1 MKKNI
6 KKVFVSI
13 LAATTV
19 FTSTGPALAAKI
31 TVNMPYSIYEN
42 VEKHNISSGVVYEKI
57 MRFTTSGWW
66 NINVLRIDLLD
77 PYTEIKGL
85 FNPNG
90 IPNRDKVSSL
100 VEKHDAVAGINGDYF
115 NYAPLPSS
123 LGTLINDGTIISSPI
138 EKDYALPTFFIDF
151 LNNAKIDY
159 LDRSMVATNLSSG
172 KKVVINAINKV
183 TTNFEVLTLLDKNWG
198 TKSIGNKFHSDLVEV
213 VVEDD
218 VVTDVRIGKE
228 AVNIPQNGY
237 VLAVRGEERKQG
249 VDQFAVGD
257 PIDLKLATSPSTD
270 EIKFAIGGG
279 SIILKDG
286 ELSLTNI
293 NSQGNAPR
301 TGIGISKDGK
311 ELILVTIDGRDKS
324 FKGVSQEMFGAI
336 LRDLGAYNGL
346 NLDGGGSTTMAIKPI
361 DEQKATVVNKP
372 SEGTERLVVNGVGV
386 FSNAPVG
393 ELSYIKVSTDDSNM
407 FLNTS
412 RDFTVKGYDEYHNPV
427 AIDKSKLIFT
437 HEGVEGTIDGNNF
450 KALSEGVA
458 KISANYDG
466 ITASTEVK
474 VLGPVRDLTTDLS
487 NFNMDLNSER
497 TLPVFNGKDKN
508 GYQAKVYPKD
518 IEFTTINNIGTVN
531 NGVFHSGDKSQ
542 AGVLTAKLGD
552 GVKNIIV
559 TVGSSGKLVESFESI
574 NNIHF
579 SPYPDAVKG
588 SVSLSQDVKEGKSSL
603 SLKYD
608 FSGGTGTRAAYINF
622 GTGDKKGLTI
632 AGVPKKLGIWVKG
645 DGSGTWLRGTLK
657 DSKGKEH
664 TIDFTKNIDF
674 SDWRFVEATIPSNIS
689 YPIILERIY
698 PVETDSL
705 KAPAGELLLDG
716 LTAFYPPTLGNVVM
730 PTPSSLKDDKNV
742 KSNVEDNG
750 FTFAVAAEPKKLDE
764 LVKYDAS
771 SKIKARINKSK
782 IAVFLNSVSK
792 EFSNGLNNY
801 ARIDASSGYKKDK
814 HKEVV
819 FISVNT
825 DKKGIR
831 ATNASQ
837 WNNLK
842 NDLSKIQEDNIVLF
856 FTTPIFGDNGFE
868 DKLEADLLH
877 SYLVEA
883 HERGKNVFVVHG
895 GSYNASDL
903 KDGIRYISLNTKTP
917 TKADEIYDLGIVEFV
932 VNGKN
937 MTYTI
942 SPLFEKPGVKV
953 K

>member
-1 MKKNI
+1 MRKNI

-42 VEKHNISSGVVYEKI
+42 VEKTNISSGVVYEKI

-66 NINVLRIDLLD
+66 NINVLRVNLLD
-77 PYTEIKGL
+77 PYTELKGL

-90 IPNRDKVSSL
+90 IPSRDKVSSL

-115 NYAPLPSS
+115 NYTPLPSS

-138 EKDYALPTFFIDF
+138 EKDYALPSFFVDF

-159 LDRSMVATNLSSG
+159 MDRSMVATNLSSG
-172 KKVVINAINKV
+172 KKVIINAINKV
-183 TTNFEVLTLLDKNWG
+183 TTNFDVLTLLDKNWG
-198 TKSIGNKFHSDLVEV
+198 AKSIGNKFHSDLVEV
-213 VVEDD
+213 VVEDN

-237 VLAVRGEERKQG
+237 VLAVRGEERMQG
-249 VDQFAVGD
+249 LDQFAIGD
-257 PIDLKLATSPSTD
+257 SIDLQLSTSPSTD

-301 TGIGISKDGK
+301 TGIGISQDGK
-311 ELILVTIDGRDKS
+311 EIILVTIDGRDNS

-336 LRDLGAYNGL
+336 LRELGAYNGL

-361 DEQKATVVNKP
+361 DEKKATVVNKP

-412 RDFTVKGYDEYHNPV
+412 RNFTVKGYDEYHNPV
-427 AIDKSKLIFT
+427 ALDESKLVFS
-437 HEGVEGTIDGNNF
+437 HEGIEGIIEGNSF
-450 KALSEGVA
+450 KALSEGKA
-458 KISANYDG
+458 TITANYDG
-466 ITASTEVK
+466 IIASTEVK
-474 VLGPVRDLTTDLS
+474 VLGPVKDLSTDLS
-487 NFNMDLNSER
+487 NFYVDLNSEKA
-497 TLPVFNGKDKN
+497 LPAFSGRDAH
-508 GYQAKVYPKD
+508 GYQAKVYSKD
-518 IEFTTINNIGTVN
+518 IEFTTINDIGTVT
-531 NGVFHSGDKSQ
+531 NGVFHSGDKSL

-552 GVKNIIV
+552 GVRNIVV
-559 TVGSSGKLVESFESI
+559 TVGSDGKLIEGFENI
-574 NNIHF
+574 NNIKF
-579 SPYPDAVKG
+579 TSQPSTVSG
-588 SVSLSQDVKEGKSSL
+588 SINLSQEAKEGKSSVA
-603 SLKYD
+603 LKYD
-608 FSGGTGTRAAYINF
+608 FSGDTGTRAAYLNF
-622 GTGDKKGLTI
+622 MAGEKAGL
-632 AGVPKKLGIWVKG
+632 AVNGMPKKFGLWVKG
-645 DGSGTWLRGTLK
+645 DGSGTWLRGTIK
-657 DSKGKEH
+657 DNKGETH

-674 SDWRFVEATIPSNIS
+674 DDWRFVEAAIPSNVS
-689 YPIILERIY
+689 YPIVLERIY
-698 PVETDSL
+698 PVETDGL
-705 KAPAGELLLDG
+705 KKPAGEILLDG
-716 LTAFYPPTLGNVVM
+716 LTAFYPPALGNVVL

-742 KSNVEDNG
+742 KSNVENEG
-750 FTFAVAAEPKKLDE
+750 FTFAVAAEPKKLND

-782 IAVFLNSVSK
+782 IAVFLNSVSN
-792 EFSNGLNNY
+792 EFANGLNNY

-814 HKEVV
+814 HKDLV

-831 ATNASQ
+831 ATNSSQ
-837 WNNLK
+837 WNSLK
-842 NDLSKIQEDNIVLF
+842 NDLANIQESNIVLF
-856 FTTPIFGDNGFE
+856 LTTPVFGSNGFT

-877 SYLVEA
+877 KYLVEA
-883 HERGKNVFVVHG
+883 RERGKNIFVVHG
-895 GSYNASDL
+895 GSSNTSDL
-903 KDGIRYISLNTKTP
+903 KDGIRYIELNTKTP
-917 TKADEIYDLGIVEFV
+917 AKADDIYDLGIVEFV
-932 VNGKN
+932 VNGSKA
-937 MTYTI
+937 TYTI
-942 SPLFEKPGVKV
+942 SPLFERPGVKV